1 MTVTVKFCGAAGT
14 VTGSSYLVQH
24 PGGRLLVDCGMFQGA
39 KTIRE
44 LNYGGFPFDPSH
56 IDRVLLTH
64 AHIDHSGLIPKL
76 CRNGFTGPILATR
89 ETIELLEWML
99 PDSGA
104 IQEAEVAR
112 LNRRNARRSRAGV
125 AAIYTRLDA
134 EQSLRQFRPVPL
146 GEWAE
151 AGTGLRARYWNSGH
165 ILGGAS
171 IELEIATG
179 RPRRPTLRLLFS
191 SDIGPVGKP
200 LQNDP
205 HAPSGY
211 DCLIVE
217 STYGGRER
225 PVLSDEERRGVLR
238 GIVRESLEAGGNLLI
253 PAFAVERTQE
263 LLFDLMELMA
273 SGELPRVHVFLD
285 SPLAVRATEV
295 FERHMDPAL
304 RGRHSGPSPF
314 RAANVRFVTDQEES
328 YQISQVRGGA
338 IIIAGSGMCDA
349 GRIRTHLKNNL
360 WREKATVLLVGY
372 QAPGTLGSLLEQGV
386 KAVRIHGD
394 EVAVNARIRKIDL
407 YSGHADHH
415 GLLDWI
421 RERLPLRRSIFLTH
435 GEEASLAALA
445 AALPAIGI
453 DPAQIVVPRLDETYA
468 VDRGGLAHR
477 VRDSVPPRLAADQM
491 DPALRGRDW
500 HNEYAALALDLQHRL
515 QQATSDR
522 ERARLLS
529 RLRRQLD
536 R

>member
-14 VTGSSYLVQH
+14 VTGSCYLVQH
-24 PGGRLLVDCGMFQGA
+24 PGGRFLVDCGMFQGP

-44 LNYGGFPFDPSH
+44 LNYGSFAFDPSH
-56 IDRVLLTH
+56 VDQVLLTH
-64 AHIDHSGLIPKL
+64 AHIDHSGLLPKL
-76 CRNGFTGPILATR
+76 CRNGFRGPVFATR
-89 ETIELLEWML
+89 GTIELLEWML

-125 AAIYTRLDA
+125 EAIYTRQDA
-134 EQSLRQFRPVPL
+134 EQSLRQLRPTAL
-146 GEWAE
+146 GEWHE
-151 AGTGLRARYWNSGH
+151 TGQGVRARYWNSGH

-191 SDIGPVGKP
+191 GDIGPVGKP
-200 LQNDP
+200 LQHDP
-205 HAPSGY
+205 HAPSDF

-225 PVLSDEERRGVLR
+225 QILSDDERRKAVR
-238 GIVRESLEAGGNLLI
+238 DIVRESLDRGGNLII

-273 SGELPRVHVFLD
+273 SGDLPRVHVFLD

-295 FERHMDPAL
+295 FEKHMDPSL

-314 RAANVRFVTDQEES
+314 RASNVRFVTDQEES

-360 WREKATVLLVGY
+360 WRDRATVLLVGY
-372 QAPGTLGSLLEQGV
+372 QAPGTLGSLLEQGA

-394 EVAVNARIRKIDL
+394 EVAVNARIRRIDL
-407 YSGHADHH
+407 YSGHADHQ
-415 GLLDWI
+415 GLLEWV
-421 RERLPLRRSIFLTH
+421 RERLPVRRSIFLTH
-435 GEEASLAALA
+435 GEAPSLAALA
-445 AALPAIGI
+445 AALPAIGV

-468 VDRGGLAHR
+468 LDRGSLAHR
-477 VRDSVPPRLAADQM
+477 VRETMPPRLTPERL

-515 QQATSDR
+515 QAAASDK

-529 RLRRQLD
+529 RLRRQLEQ
-536 R
+536 